1 MLRCDYNVIKISCN
15 IYMII
20 LMNTLSVRQ
29 YDLRYTAKE
38 FFTQQATKVI
48 ISLADVHVM
57 KA

>member
-15 IYMII
+15 IYDNI
-20 LMNTLSVRQ
+20 NEHTSVRQ

>member
-1 MLRCDYNVIKISCN
+1 
-15 IYMII
+15 MII

-29 YDLRYTAKE
+29 YDLRYAAKE

>member
-15 IYMII
+15 I
-20 LMNTLSVRQ
+20 MNTLSVRQ
-29 YDLRYTAKE
+29 YDLYRYTAKE

>member
-1 MLRCDYNVIKISCN
+1 
-15 IYMII
+15 MII

-48 ISLADVHVM
+48 VSLADVHVM

>member
-1 MLRCDYNVIKISCN
+1 
-15 IYMII
+15 MII

-48 ISLADVHVM
+48 SLADVHVM